1 MPKVFVLHENAE
13 WMAPLRAALDARNLP
28 FEEWH
33 LAEGKID
40 LSETPPEGVFYNR
53 MSASSHTR
61 GHRFAPEFTGSVLAW
76 LEAHGRRVINGS
88 RALELEV
95 SKVKQYLALN
105 AAGVPTPYTIAA
117 VGEASMRE
125 AVRKIEAPFIFKPN
139 RGGKGLGV
147 QLFNSADEAEAQI
160 GSGAFEDAPDGT
172 MLVQQYIAPSEPFI
186 IRNEFVGGRLVYS
199 VRVDTSDGFLLCPA
213 DVCAVPDADAG
224 FEFCPMD
231 GDSTV
236 ETPDGTVRPKFEIL
250 KGFTHPLHEGM
261 ARFLE
266 QNRIEVAGI
275 EMIIDTDG
283 KAWVYDINTNTNYN
297 PDAEV
302 AAGLTGSDRSGM
314 GALAAFLGREL
325 DRQIS
330 ASAAAD

>member
-1 MPKVFVLHENAE
+1 MPKVYVIHENAE
-13 WMAPLRAALDARNLP
+13 WMTPLRAALDARQIP

-33 LAEGKID
+33 LASGSIN
-40 LSETPPEGVFYNR
+40 LSESPPDGVFYSR

-95 SKVKQYLALN
+95 SKIKQYLALN
-105 AAGVPTPYTIAA
+105 AAGVPTPHTVAA
-117 VGEASMRE
+117 VGEDAMRA
-125 AVRKIEAPFIFKPN
+125 AVRDIAPPFIFKPN

-147 QLFNSADEAEAQI
+147 QLFQGAAEAEAQI
-160 GSGAFEDAPDGT
+160 DNGVFADAPDGT

-186 IRNEFVGGRLVYS
+186 VRNEFVGGRLVYA
-199 VRVDTSDGFLLCPA
+199 VRVDTSGGFLLCPA
-213 DVCAVPDADAG
+213 DVCNVPDAGAD

-231 GDSTV
+231 SAGTV
-236 ETPDGTVRPKFEIL
+236 AAPDGETRPKFQIL
-250 KGFTHPLHEGM
+250 AGFTHPLHAAM
-261 ARFLE
+261 ARCLE

-275 EMIIDTDG
+275 EMIVDTNG

-297 PDAEV
+297 PDAEA
-302 AAGLTGSDRSGM
+302 AAGLAGTDRSGM
-314 GALAAFLGREL
+314 GALASFLGREL
-325 DRQIS
+325 AQLGKL
-330 ASAAAD
+330 AAAD

>member
-13 WMAPLRAALDARNLP
+13 WMTPLRAALEDRNLP
-28 FEEWH
+28 FAEWH

-40 LSETPPEGVFYNR
+40 LSETPPEGVFYSR

-61 GHRFAPEFTGSVLAW
+61 GHRFAPEFTGNVLAW

-95 SKVKQYLALN
+95 SKIKQYLALN
-105 AAGVPTPYTIAA
+105 AAGVPTPYTVAA
-117 VGEASMRE
+117 LGEKAMRE
-125 AVRKIEAPFIFKPN
+125 AVRNVDAPFIFKPN

-147 QLFNSADEAEAQI
+147 QLFNSAEEADAEI
-160 GSGAFEDAPDGT
+160 STGAFEDAPDGT
-172 MLVQQYIAPSEPFI
+172 MLVQQYITPSEPFI

-199 VRVDTSDGFLLCPA
+199 VRVNTSEGFLLCPA
-213 DVCAVPDADAG
+213 DVCNIPDADAG

-231 GDSTV
+231 GSSTV
-236 ETPDGTVRPKFEIL
+236 TAADGTARPKFEIL
-250 KGFTHPLHEGM
+250 DGFTHPLHEGM

-297 PDAEV
+297 PDAEA
-302 AAGLTGSDRSGM
+302 AAGFTGTTRSGM
-314 GALAAFLGREL
+314 GALASFLGREL
-325 DRQIS
+325 DHQIT
-330 ASAAAD
+330 AAAAAD

>member
-1 MPKVFVLHENAE
+1 MPKVYVLHENAE
-13 WMAPLRAALDARNLP
+13 WMAPLRAALDDRRLP

-33 LAEGKID
+33 LAEGGID
-40 LSETPPEGVFYNR
+40 LSKTPPEGVFYNR

-105 AAGVPTPYTIAA
+105 AAGVPTPHTLVA
-117 VGEASMRE
+117 VGEDAMRK
-125 AVRKIEAPFIFKPN
+125 AVRDVEPPFIFKPN

-147 QLFNSADEAEAQI
+147 QLFNSAAEADAEI
-160 GSGAFEDAPDGT
+160 ASGAFEDAPDGT
-172 MLVQQYIAPSEPFI
+172 MLVQQYITPSEPFI
-186 IRNEFVGGRLVYS
+186 IRNEFVGGRLVYA
-199 VRVDTSDGFLLCPA
+199 VRVDTSEGFLLCPA
-213 DVCAVPDADAG
+213 DVCNVPDADAG

-231 GDSTV
+231 GGSTV
-236 ETPDGTVRPKFEIL
+236 ASPDGTARPKFEIL
-250 KGFTHPLHEGM
+250 DGFTHPLHEGM
-261 ARFLE
+261 KRFLE

-297 PDAEV
+297 PDAEA
-302 AAGLTGSDRSGM
+302 AAGVSGTDRSGM
-314 GALAAFLGREL
+314 GALASFLGRAL
-325 DRQIS
+325 DRQIT
-330 ASAAAD
+330 AAAAA

>member
-1 MPKVFVLHENAE
+1 MPKIYVLHENAD
-13 WMAPLRAALDARNLP
+13 WMAPLRAALDARKLP

-33 LAEGKID
+33 LAEGSID
-40 LSETPPEGVFYNR
+40 LGAAPPEGVFYNR

-76 LEAHGRRVINGS
+76 LEAHGRRVINGG

-105 AAGVPTPYTIAA
+105 AAGVPTPHTLAA
-117 VGEASMRE
+117 VGADALRE
-125 AVRKIEAPFIFKPN
+125 AVRKIVRESGGPFILKPN

-147 QLFNSADEAEAQI
+147 QLFQSADSAEAEI
-160 GSGAFEDAPDGT
+160 DRGAFEDAPDGT
-172 MLVQQYIAPSEPFI
+172 MLVQRYITPAEPFI

-213 DVCAVPDADAG
+213 DVCNIPETPQS
-224 FEFCPMD
+224 FEFCPA
-231 GDSTV
+231 GSAA
-236 ETPDGTVRPKFEIL
+236 TPDGAAPKFAIL
-250 KGFTHPLHEGM
+250 PGFSHPLHAGM
-261 ARFLE
+261 TRFLA

-275 EMIIDTDG
+275 EMIVDTDG

-297 PDAEV
+297 PDAET
-302 AAGLTGSDRSGM
+302 AAGLTGTDKSGM
-314 GALAAFLGREL
+314 GALATFLGREL
-325 DRQIS
+325 EQLS
-330 ASAAAD
+330 KLAAAD

>member
-1 MPKVFVLHENAE
+1 MPKIHVLHENAE
-13 WMAPLRAALDARNLP
+13 WMAPLRAALDARRLP

-33 LAEGKID
+33 LAEGSID
-40 LSETPPEGVFYNR
+40 LGTAPPEGVFYNR

-76 LEAHGRRVINGS
+76 LEAHGRRVINGG

-105 AAGVPTPYTIAA
+105 AAGVPTPHTIVA
-117 VGEASMRE
+117 VGADALRE
-125 AVRKIEAPFIFKPN
+125 AVRKIGAPFILKPN

-147 QLFNSADEAEAQI
+147 QLFQSVASAEAEI
-160 GSGAFEDAPDGT
+160 DKGAFDDAPDGT
-172 MLVQQYIAPSEPFI
+172 MLVQRYITPAEPFI
-186 IRNEFVGGRLVYS
+186 IRNEFVGSRLVYS
-199 VRVDTSDGFLLCPA
+199 VRVDTSGGFLLCPA
-213 DVCAVPDADAG
+213 DVCNIPETPQS
-224 FEFCPMD
+224 FEFCPA
-231 GDSTV
+231 GSGTA
-236 ETPDGTVRPKFEIL
+236 PDGAPPKFAIL
-250 KGFTHPLHEGM
+250 PGFTHPLHAGM

-275 EMIIDTDG
+275 EMIVDTAG

-297 PDAEV
+297 PDAEA
-302 AAGLTGSDRSGM
+302 AAGLTGTDRSGM

-325 DRQIS
+325 QHLGKL
-330 ASAAAD
+330 AAAD